1 MPKTADRD
9 STESATHPEG
19 PLVRPADL
27 YSGPSR
33 FSPSTRLWGT
43 RVIVVAALASTLL
56 WVGAV
61 IYGAVGDP
69 QLAGYLEDRTF
80 PTAAEP
86 ICAAAR
92 ADVDAFPPA
101 YEAKSPAERA
111 DVIRAT
117 TARLQTMLDDLRAVV
132 PDTADAKW
140 INMWIDDWGGHLDDR
155 LDLARRL
162 DENGAKEEF
171 FESTKSNTQ
180 ISKSLNGFA
189 DTNKMESCGTP
200 GDV

>member
-1 MPKTADRD
+1 M
-9 STESATHPEG
+9 
-19 PLVRPADL
+19 
-27 YSGPSR
+27 
-33 FSPSTRLWGT
+33 
-43 RVIVVAALASTLL
+43 
-56 WVGAV
+56 
-61 IYGAVGDP
+61 
-69 QLAGYLEDRTF
+69 
-80 PTAAEP
+80 
-86 ICAAAR
+86 
-92 ADVDAFPPA
+92 
-101 YEAKSPAERA
+101 
-111 DVIRAT
+111 IRAT

-140 INMWIDDWGGHLDDR
+140 INMWIDDWGVHLDDR
-155 LDLARRL
+155 LDFARRL